1 MPIENNIF
9 EKLFNNKSKK
19 IEFALADDI
28 ENYKKQML
36 KLSDSALS
44 KMLSAEKEIADYGK
58 LASDVKGYA
67 TLILQDI
74 AQLETKAKEIGID
87 IPSNILQTKKMANDY
102 YLKAGSIQ
110 KFASSFNIET
120 PGKF

>member
-1 MPIENNIF
+1 MSIENNIF

-36 KLSDSALS
+36 KSSDSALS

>member
-36 KLSDSALS
+36 KLSDSASS